1 MQEGGGLDANALSKF
16 NRENQEAGITG
27 AAGSY
32 AGSYVARSSQALN
45 KALMRTTNR
54 KMRRKA
60 GKEGPNRGPQM
71 RRTSRDYLS

>member
-1 MQEGGGLDANALSKF
+1 MLTHSPNSIERTKRQES
-16 NRENQEAGITG
+16 RELLAVTPDLTLLG
-27 AAGSY
+27 
-32 AGSYVARSSQALN
+32 QALN